1 MLIRYAVI
9 GLLIMFEALSVATCS
24 SPRPAR
30 VARNTL
36 GMTRTPPANVQTATA
51 TRSAATATA
60 TRSAATATPHTNDAV
75 PNPALVA
82 NENCIVCHDLHPA
95 SVVAMEHERH
105 PRCNSCH
112 SGSPFQIGCPSC
124 HSMHRIEAGH
134 PMDPNL
140 GCETCHAVV
149 P

>member
-1 MLIRYAVI
+1 MLIRYAVM
-9 GLLIMFEALSVATCS
+9 GLLIMFEMLSIATCS

-30 VARNTL
+30 IVQNTA
-36 GMTRTPPANVQTATA
+36 GTTSTTPTIVQTATV
-51 TRSAATATA
+51 TL
-60 TRSAATATPHTNDAV
+60 SAATATPHANDPV
-75 PNPALVA
+75 HNPALGA
-82 NENCIVCHDLHPA
+82 NENCMVCHDLHPA
-95 SVVAMEHERH
+95 SVVTMEHERH

-124 HSMHRIEAGH
+124 HSMHRVDAGH
-134 PMDPNL
+134 PMDPHL

>member
-9 GLLIMFEALSVATCS
+9 GLLIMFEMLSIATCS

-30 VARNTL
+30 IVQNTA
-36 GMTRTPPANVQTATA
+36 GTTSATPTSIQTATA
-51 TRSAATATA
+51 TPSAATT
-60 TRSAATATPHTNDAV
+60 TPHANDSV
-75 PNPALVA
+75 HNPALVA
-82 NENCIVCHDLHPA
+82 NENCMICHDLHPA
-95 SVVAMEHERH
+95 SVVFMEHEHH

-124 HSMHRIEAGH
+124 HSMHRVDAGH
-134 PMDPNL
+134 PMDPHL